1 MEASATFSNQLLIA
15 MPGLNDPHFHA
26 TVTLI
31 CEHTADGA
39 LGIVINRPLPMT
51 MSDLLAQLSLTASDR
66 KTADTLVYG
75 GGPVAADRGFVL
87 HTAGCS
93 FASSLD
99 VSDEIQ
105 LTFSR
110 DVLDAIAAGDGPD
123 RTLVAV
129 GYAGWA
135 AGQLEAEMLA
145 NSWLSVPAT
154 PEIVFD
160 LPFQDRWHAAAR
172 SLGIDISQLTAD
184 AGHA

>member
-1 MEASATFSNQLLIA
+1 MNNQLLIA

-31 CEHTADGA
+31 CEHNDDGA
-39 LGIVINRPLPMT
+39 LGIIINRPLPLPLRE
-51 MSDLLAQLSLTASDR
+51 LLAQLSLTA
-66 KTADTLVYG
+66 KNQQTADMPVYG

-87 HTAGCS
+87 HNSG
-93 FASSLD
+93 FDFEGSLA
-99 VSDEIQ
+99 VSADIQ

-110 DVLDAIAAGDGPD
+110 DVLEALAAGSGPAKS
-123 RTLVAV
+123 LVAL

-135 AGQLEAEMLA
+135 AGQLEAEILA
-145 NSWLSVPAT
+145 NSWLNVPAT

-160 LPFQDRWHAAAR
+160 LPYQDRWQFAAR
-172 SLGIDISQLTAD
+172 SLGIDMNQLSSD